1 MQAHVSQLCPQVLV
15 SWHGVV
21 AVDFR
26 GIRSNFSCSKVSD
39 QVTKVCSVDLV
50 TGLCMLQT
58 ASLCSTACRKCP
70 ARALKELSCQSSCQH
85 GNHFWQPSNLYG
97 DRTLMTGR
105 ESAP

>member
-1 MQAHVSQLCPQVLV
+1 MGFFGGSSTDEAQVVLTVQPHVSHFCPQVLV

-26 GIRSNFSCSKVSD
+26 GIRSNFSCSKVSN
-39 QVTKVCSVDLV
+39 QVTKLCSVVLV

-58 ASLCSTACRKCP
+58 DSLCIPACRKCP

-85 GNHFWQPSNLYG
+85 GS
-97 DRTLMTGR
+97 
-105 ESAP
+105 